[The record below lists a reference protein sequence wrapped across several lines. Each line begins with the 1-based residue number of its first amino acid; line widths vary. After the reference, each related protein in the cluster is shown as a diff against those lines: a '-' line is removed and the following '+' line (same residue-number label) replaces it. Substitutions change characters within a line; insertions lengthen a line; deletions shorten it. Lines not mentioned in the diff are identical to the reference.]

1 MVEIRFH
8 GRGGQGAV
16 IASKLLANAM
26 FLEGKYVQSF
36 PKFGVER
43 RGAPVEAFL
52 RMDYKPIN
60 LRCAIYTPDHVVV
73 LDPTLIEQIDITLGL
88 KEGGII
94 VINSENSPSYFNE
107 RFKKRFRVATVDA
120 SGIAVKY
127 RLGTRVQPIVNTAM
141 CGAFAKATGLVSL
154 SSVLK
159 SIMEEA
165 PIKKEANAEAASEA
179 YNLLK
184 FE

>member
-1 MVEIRFH
+1 MIEIRFH

-16 IASKLLANAM
+16 VASRILANAM

-52 RMDYKPIN
+52 RVDTKPIN
-60 LRCAIYTPDHVVV
+60 MRCAIYEPDHLIV
-73 LDPTLIEQIDITLGL
+73 LDATLIEQINITTGL
-88 KEGGII
+88 KEGGTI
-94 VINSENSPSYFNE
+94 VINSELPPSAYKE
-107 RFKKRFRVATVDA
+107 KLGKKFRIATVDA
-120 SGIAVKY
+120 SSIALKY
-127 RLGTRVQPIVNTAM
+127 RLGTRAQPIVNTSM
-141 CGAFAKATGLVSL
+141 CGAFAKATGLVSIE
-154 SSVLK
+154 SVIK

-184 FE
+184 IE